1 MDRVFPGS
9 SELAAR
15 MRAFDW
21 SETPLGPPEGW
32 PENLRTAL
40 GIILTSRFPMNLW
53 WGPSLTLFYN
63 DAYVSFLGKKH
74 PHALGRPGRE
84 AWAEIW
90 DTIGPMIDRVLS
102 EGTASWSED
111 ILMFFDRS
119 VPKEEVYVTFSF
131 SPIRGDDGGTQGLFC
146 ACTET
151 TGKLI
156 GARRLD
162 TLRRLNLEAAEAGSA
177 FGACAAAAAV
187 LSDNPH
193 DVPFVAIYLADEE
206 KGVAVRAACAGVDPE
221 AALLPTSVSL
231 DAATPDPIW
240 PLARVLRTK
249 ETVDVSPV
257 WVTIAGNPWEEPGSA
272 GDGRS
277 PKGGALEE
285 EPGSA
290 GDGRSPKGGALEE
303 EPGSAGDGRSP
314 KGGALEEEPVSAARI
329 LPIYAPVYER
339 LAGLLVV
346 GASPRRVLD
355 DDYQSFFALVAGHV
369 GTAIADARAYEAE
382 RRRAEALTE
391 LDQAKTAF
399 FSNVSHEFRTPL
411 TLMLGP
417 VGDALRA
424 ERLQP
429 EDQGALEMV
438 HRNGLRLLRLVNTL
452 LDFSRLEAD
461 RTQAAFAP
469 TDLSQLTADLA
480 SIFRAAVEAAGLRL
494 IVDCQPLGEPAYVD
508 REHWEKIVLNLVSN
522 AFKFTF
528 EGQIEVRME
537 RVGLEAVL
545 SVSDTGTGIELDQ
558 MRHLFKR
565 FHRIRGARS
574 RTHEGTGIG
583 LALVHELTRLHGG
596 KVEVESEPG
605 RGSTFRVR
613 LRLGKDHL
621 PQEKLARL
629 SPDRRLGPQ
638 ARYYLQEASG
648 WILEAQPD
656 ERIDDARP
664 RGTAE
669 GRRILVADDN
679 VDVLEY
685 VRRLLGA
692 GFEVETARNG
702 QAALEAARRAPPDLV
717 IADAMMPVLDGFGL
731 LAALRQDEPT
741 RDVPVVMLSARAGE
755 EARIEGLR
763 LGADDYLVKPFSGR
777 ELIARIESRLELRQA
792 RKALQAAQHDVV
804 VATSAKAAAEEAA
817 RMKDE
822 FLATVSHEL
831 GTPLAAMRMWLEV
844 AAGEAERGAA
854 IAALRELVAAQTRMV
869 NDLLDL
875 AAVSNG
881 KLTLKLEELNPN
893 EVVASTADVFRRAAQ
908 TKQVAFDVRCDG
920 APAIRADRLRLQQAL
935 SNLLS
940 NAIKFTPAGG
950 RVRLAVGS
958 HRKGARFVVTDTGR
972 GFSEEFKQHLFSPF
986 RQEDEGATRSFAGLG
1001 LGLAIARKLVELQG
1015 GTVEAASA
1023 GLERGSTFTIWFPA
1037 GGNALSA
1044 GPNRVTS
1051 GRRRR

>member
-1 MDRVFPGS
+1 MDRVFPGN

-21 SETPLGPPEGW
+21 SKTPMGPPEGW
-32 PENLRTAL
+32 PENLRVAL
-40 GIILTSRFPMNLW
+40 GICLASRFPMTIW

-63 DAYVSFLGKKH
+63 DAYVSFLGRKH
-74 PHALGRPGRE
+74 PHALGLPGRE

-90 DTIGPMIDRVLS
+90 DTIGPMVERVAA
-102 EGTASWSED
+102 GGAASWSED
-111 ILMFFDRS
+111 ILLFFDRS

-131 SPIRGDDGGTQGLFC
+131 SPIRGDDGTTQGLFC

-156 GARRLD
+156 RSRRLD

-187 LSDNPH
+187 LRDNPH
-193 DVPFVAIYLADEE
+193 DVPFVAIYLGDEE
-206 KGVAVRAACAGVDPE
+206 KGVAVRAACVGVDPE
-221 AALLPTSVSL
+221 AAHLPTSVSL
-231 DAATPDPIW
+231 DTATPDRIW
-240 PLARVLRTK
+240 PLSHVLRTK
-249 ETVDVSPV
+249 ETLDVSPV
-257 WVTIAGNPWEEPGSA
+257 WVTIAGNPGEEA
-272 GDGRS
+272 
-277 PKGGALEE
+277 
-285 EPGSA
+285 
-290 GDGRSPKGGALEE
+290 
-303 EPGSAGDGRSP
+303 
-314 KGGALEEEPVSAARI
+314 VSAARI
-329 LPIYAPVYER
+329 LPIYAPAHER

-346 GASPRRVLD
+346 GASPRLVLD
-355 DDYQSFFALVAGHV
+355 DDYKSFFALVAGHV

-382 RRRAEALTE
+382 RRRAEVLTE

-424 ERLQP
+424 DRLQP
-429 EDQGALEMV
+429 EDQRALEMV
-438 HRNGLRLLRLVNTL
+438 HRNGLRLLRLVNTM

-480 SIFRAAVEAAGLRL
+480 SVFRASVEAAGLKL
-494 IVDCQPLGEPAYVD
+494 IVDCPPLGEPAYVD
-508 REHWEKIVLNLVSN
+508 REHWEKIVLNLLSN

-528 EGQIEVRME
+528 EGQIEVRIA
-537 RVGLEAVL
+537 RAGPEAVL
-545 SVSDTGTGIELDQ
+545 SVRDTGTGIELDQ

-583 LALVHELTRLHGG
+583 LALVHELAKLHGA

-621 PQEKLARL
+621 PREKLAGPSL
-629 SPDRRLGPQ
+629 DRRPAPE
-638 ARYYLQEASG
+638 ARYYLQEATG
-648 WILEAQPD
+648 WILE
-656 ERIDDARP
+656 ERLDYDRP
-664 RGTAE
+664 REAAE
-669 GRRILVADDN
+669 CRRVLVADDN
-679 VDVLEY
+679 IDVLEY

-692 GFEVETARNG
+692 NFDVEAARDG

-731 LAALRQDEPT
+731 LAALRQDEST

-763 LGADDYLVKPFSGR
+763 KGADDYLVKPFSGR
-777 ELIARIESRLELRQA
+777 ELIARVESLLELRKM
-792 RKALQAAQHDVV
+792 RGALQAAQHDLVL
-804 VATSAKAAAEEAA
+804 AASDKAAAEEAA
-817 RMKDE
+817 RLKDE

-844 AAGEAERGAA
+844 AGGEAERGAA
-854 IAALRELVAAQTRMV
+854 ISALRELVAGQTRMV
-869 NDLLDL
+869 SDLVDL
-875 AAVSNG
+875 AAVSKG
-881 KLTLKLEELNPN
+881 KLKLNLEQLNPN
-893 EVVASTADVFRRAAQ
+893 EVVAATADVFRRAAQ
-908 TKQVAFDVRCDG
+908 TKQIAFEVCCDG

-940 NAIKFTPAGG
+940 NAIKFTAAGG

-958 HRKGARFVVTDTGR
+958 HREGARFVVTDTGH
-972 GFSEEFKQHLFSPF
+972 GFSEKFKPYLFSAF
-986 RQEDEGATRSFAGLG
+986 RQEEEGATRSFEGLG

-1015 GTVEAASA
+1015 GTVEAASP

-1037 GGNALSA
+1037 GATLSA
-1044 GPNRVTS
+1044 APNRATS